1 MVPGSA
7 VWSQDKHRF
16 IAKTKDGKNLVVETE
31 LTNGVPVTAYILADN
46 GQKYEK
52 IQFKYSPGFYDG
64 QLPIEFTGYY
74 LKSGLMTAHLND
86 QKIYTIR
93 VKALEI
99 SDDALDRALMDPA
112 KLAGNHATI
121 IYSNNIAYERM
132 PKGNL
137 RRILTQAE
145 EFKNIEAMKKA
156 GN

>member
-1 MVPGSA
+1 M
-7 VWSQDKHRF
+7 
-16 IAKTKDGKNLVVETE
+16 N
-31 LTNGVPVTAYILADN
+31 
-46 GQKYEK
+46 
-52 IQFKYSPGFYDG
+52 
-64 QLPIEFTGYY
+64 
-74 LKSGLMTAHLND
+74 AHLNV

-112 KLAGNHATI
+112 KLAGNRATI